1 MKTLPHQ
8 CEFCETI
15 GLDVELYPFRS
26 VLTYMC
32 RTCAKE
38 QYDKFTGHGVAFDQQ
53 PQPWKA
59 PQLCALCEEP
69 LARHSPVVNYCRSN
83 NGVHLYSYNRF
94 TPKPLPQPQ
103 ARIQRPPRD
112 PGARLKA
119 NGTYNLTVEGMY
131 NFIYSEMERA
141 LTKEITRALRIR
153 GLQNDSLP
161 HDICG
166 PGQPCEVWPDCLCG
180 GHPKDTRPSRPI
192 SEQVAEA
199 KKTSTLKTSQYGGPS
214 FAHLSN
220 EEFVKYCRELPV
232 STDDLSDCI
241 ILQLCDRL
249 TTPLGSNRK
258 QPKNPFPTEY
268 E

>member
-1 MKTLPHQ
+1 MKVPHE

-15 GLDVELYPFRS
+15 GLDVELYPFRN
-26 VLTYMC
+26 VLTYLC

-38 QYDKFTGHGVAFDQQ
+38 QYDKFTGHGVTFDRQ

-112 PGARLKA
+112 PGLRFKA
-119 NGTYNLTVEGMY
+119 NGITPMHEEVCPDCKGKGQIHPYGMEGICTACY
-131 NFIYSEMERA
+131 GKGFIHYPVDLSNTQDE
-141 LTKEITRALRIR
+141 
-153 GLQNDSLP
+153 P

-180 GHPKDTRPSRPI
+180 GHPKDTRPPKGRPI
-192 SEQVAEA
+192 SEQVTEAER
-199 KKTSTLKTSQYGGPS
+199 KKFEAWITSDIVEHLRTLKIPAIDVLISRID
-214 FAHLSN
+214 HLN
-220 EEFVKYCRELPV
+220 L
-232 STDDLSDCI
+232 DNI
-241 ILQLCDRL
+241 H
-249 TTPLGSNRK
+249 
-258 QPKNPFPTEY
+258 Y